1 MKLHYIL
8 VPALLGLGLA
18 GCGGKDAVAGMEP
31 SRAARSG
38 CEWVAAGDDAL
49 GVKFLVESCG
59 GKRPSVARKANVI
72 QIGEG
77 GARIEVYGKL
87 FAQPAIGAIKEQF
100 LSRLSPEEFKGCIVT
115 PQPENLK
122 APKGMSVFAIVPS
135 PDYLAAAKA
144 RRDADPAAMICGDH
158 GQGPVQSFF
167 LAEQANAGGRLLYVF
182 AGGEDS
188 GLDPLSVRLETDKAM
203 SAKLEQLSAENLE
216 TAELAAFALESD
228 LKRYQETSGQFTE
241 GDRESS
247 YSVFSKD
254 SQPVVVVEQA
264 KISDKLDAG
273 IRSYYRG
280 GKLLLI
286 RANELAT
293 PSGASKTQDVIW
305 KRIAFGP
312 DGNPIGVRAVVNG
325 VALELSEAQITEL
338 VNAAATVVQ
347 KAAKK

>member
-1 MKLHYIL
+1 MKLHIIL
-8 VPALLGLGLA
+8 IPALLGLGLA
-18 GCGGKDAVAGMEP
+18 GCGSKSGVAGMEP
-31 SRAARSG
+31 SRAAKSG

-49 GVKFLVESCG
+49 GVKFLVENCG
-59 GKRPSVARKANVI
+59 GKRPSITRKANVI
-72 QIGEG
+72 QIGDG

-122 APKGMSVFAIVPS
+122 APKGMNVFAIVPS
-135 PDYLAAAKA
+135 PDYLMAAKA
-144 RRDADPAAMICGDH
+144 KRDADPAAMICGDH

-167 LAEQANAGGRLLYVF
+167 LAEQANAGGRLLHVF
-182 AGGEDS
+182 AGGEDA
-188 GLDPLSVRLETDKAM
+188 GFDALSARLETDKAM
-203 SAKLEQLSAENLE
+203 SAKLEQLPVENLE

-228 LKRYQETSGQFTE
+228 LKRFQEAGGQWIE
-241 GDRESS
+241 GERESS

-264 KISDKLDAG
+264 KVSDKVDAG

-280 GKLLLI
+280 GKLFLI

-293 PSGASKTQDVIW
+293 RSGISKSQDVIW
-305 KRIAFGP
+305 KRIAFGA
-312 DGNPIGVRAVVNG
+312 DGKVMGSRAVVNG
-325 VALELSEAQITEL
+325 VAMELSQQQIDEA
-338 VNAAATVVQ
+338 VKAASAVVE
-347 KAAKK
+347 KAAKQ

>member
-1 MKLHYIL
+1 MKLQIIL
-8 VPALLGLGLA
+8 IPALLGLGLA
-18 GCGGKDAVAGMEP
+18 GCGSKSGVAGMEP
-31 SRAARSG
+31 SRAAKSG

-49 GVKFLVESCG
+49 GVKFLVQNCG
-59 GKRPSVARKANVI
+59 GKRPSVVRKANVI
-72 QIGEG
+72 EIGEG
-77 GARIEVYGKL
+77 GARIEVYGKH

-122 APKGMSVFAIVPS
+122 APTGMNVFAIVPS
-135 PDYLAAAKA
+135 PDYLMAAKA

-158 GQGPVQSFF
+158 GQGPVQGFF

-182 AGGEDS
+182 TGGEDA
-188 GLDPLSVRLETDKAM
+188 GFDPLSVRLEPDKSM
-203 SAKLEQLSAENLE
+203 SAKLEQLSVENLE
-216 TAELAAFALESD
+216 TAELVAFALESD

-247 YSVFSKD
+247 YMVFSKD

-264 KISDKLDAG
+264 KTGDKFDAG

-280 GKLLLI
+280 GKLFLI

-293 PSGASKTQDVIW
+293 PSGLAKTQDVIW

-312 DGNPIGVRAVVNG
+312 GGKPVGSRSVVNG
-325 VALELSEAQITEL
+325 IALELSEGQIAEL
-338 VNAAATVVQ
+338 VNAASAVVQ
-347 KAAKK
+347 KAVKK